1 MFKVIGNQS
10 PNWLRD
16 VWFMAGLQNW
26 LLQKLTNKKINALQP
41 GIELDNM
48 NLWEE
53 EAIKHRG
60 QGGKKKYRFKES
72 IFI

>member
-10 PNWLRD
+10 PNCLRD

-41 GIELDNM
+41 GIERDNM
-48 NLWEE
+48 NL
-53 EAIKHRG
+53 
-60 QGGKKKYRFKES
+60 
-72 IFI
+72 

>member
-1 MFKVIGNQS
+1 
-10 PNWLRD
+10 
-16 VWFMAGLQNW
+16 MAGLQNW

-41 GIELDNM
+41 GIERDNM

-60 QGGKKKYRFKES
+60 RGGGKGGEKKYRFKES

>member
-41 GIELDNM
+41 GIERDNM

-60 QGGKKKYRFKES
+60 WEKKYRFKES